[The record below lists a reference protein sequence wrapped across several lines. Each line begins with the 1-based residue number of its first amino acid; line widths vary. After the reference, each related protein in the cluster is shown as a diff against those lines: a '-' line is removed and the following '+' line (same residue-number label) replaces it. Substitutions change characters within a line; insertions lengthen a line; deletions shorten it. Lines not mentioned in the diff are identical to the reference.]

1 MNYKKILIAIDSRE
15 NSLNVAQKGFELAD
29 QLEAEAGLIFVVDKS
44 KANGNP
50 DAGIMPNDALMVLKK
65 EAQDTIEQIIR
76 LNNRTRETI
85 KFMPEGFPKEDILE
99 TAKIWNAD
107 LIVVG
112 IHGKSGFGLWAMGS
126 VSQYITLHS
135 QISIFIVPSQSC

>member
-1 MNYKKILIAIDSRE
+1 MNYKKNLIAIDSRE

-29 QLEAEAGLIFVVDKS
+29 QLGAEAGLIFVVDKS

-50 DAGIMPNDALMVLKK
+50 DARIMPNDALMVLKK

-76 LNNRTRETI
+76 LNNRTKETI

-135 QISIFIVPSQSC
+135 KISIFIVPSQSC

>member
-29 QLEAEAGLIFVVDKS
+29 QLGAEAGLIFVVDKS

-76 LNNRTRETI
+76 LNNRTKETI

-99 TAKIWNAD
+99 TAKIWDAD

-135 QISIFIVPSQSC
+135 KISIFIVPSQSC